1 MRSWFLVV
9 EMGYV
14 DRELLRRL
22 RASMEDRE
30 VREALE
36 LYEFIEQL
44 CDRRSKL
51 LTEVLQRTSSMFL
64 TTDLLRLRLLISLS
78 KVVGP

>member
-1 MRSWFLVV
+1 
-9 EMGYV
+9 MGYV